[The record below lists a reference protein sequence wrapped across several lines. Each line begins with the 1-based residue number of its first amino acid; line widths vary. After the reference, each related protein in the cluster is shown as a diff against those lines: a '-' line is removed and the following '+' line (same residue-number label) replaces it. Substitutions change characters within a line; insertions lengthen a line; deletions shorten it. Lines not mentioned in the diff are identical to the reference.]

1 MKARQHVGKVAR
13 EKKVYIEHGL
23 IERFV
28 VALGIEDPLSIDPK
42 AAEKAGLPGL
52 MLPHV
57 AAGSLGDLEAVVE
70 LLELRPKQ
78 VLHSEETSTVFA
90 PLCIGEELTVVTRIR
105 EVYEQQVGGNPI
117 GFCTV
122 DIVGTNKK
130 RAVMFEAQ
138 RIIAVRGG
146 FPRR

>member
-1 MKARQHVGKVAR
+1 MKARQHVGKIAR
-13 EKKVYIEHGL
+13 EKKVHIEHGL

-28 VALGIEDPLSIDPK
+28 SALGIEDPLSSDP
-42 AAEKAGLPGL
+42 AAAQKAGLPGL
-52 MLPHV
+52 MLPQM

-70 LLELRPKQ
+70 LLELKPKQ
-78 VLHSEETSTVFA
+78 VLHSEETVTVFT
-90 PLCIGEELTVVTRIR
+90 PLCIGEELNVVTRIR

-122 DIVGTNKK
+122 DVIGTNKK
-130 RAVMFEAQ
+130 RAVLFEAQ
-138 RIIAVRGG
+138 RTIAVRGG